1 MKVFIALTCVIAAAA
16 AFPSV
21 YLVDDGEDVYSRPVR
36 QLNTQPRP
44 FPNRRQGADD
54 LDTAADTG
62 YGHAVSTHKNKCNF
76 HS

>member
-21 YLVDDGEDVYSRPVR
+21 YLVDDGEELYRPVR

-44 FPNRRQGADD
+44 FPNRRQGAED

-62 YGHAVSTHKNKCNF
+62 YGHAVSTTK
-76 HS
+76 